1 MKTIYL
7 FIACVGVSLTLMM
20 SCSKS
25 SSRISSSDLK
35 DLNDSVSYAYGYLS
49 GKHTKEVVD
58 SDLNVQIYNA
68 AFERGYMGE
77 KKTIMTEEECM
88 NVLDKYSIEKQE
100 KLQADVW
107 KKAQSNIKRAE
118 KFLKENKSKK
128 GVITTKS
135 GLQYEVIKQG
145 KGEKPRANHG
155 DRIRFFAELS
165 ILDTN
170 NKVRK
175 IESDFD
181 GSRTTPNL
189 QGVDNDIA
197 GFTEVVQLMNA
208 GSHYKVWIHP
218 NLGYGLQDSPIIP
231 VGSLLILDI
240 KVTEVL
246 RNED

>member
-1 MKTIYL
+1 MKSTTLLIPCL
-7 FIACVGVSLTLMM
+7 LISLMIM
-20 SCSKS
+20 VSCSKTGS
-25 SSRISSSDLK
+25 NLKTSDLK
-35 DLNDSVSYAYGYLS
+35 DLNDSISYAYGYLS

-58 SDLNVQIYNA
+58 KDLDVEIYNV

-77 KKTIMTEEECM
+77 KKQILTEEECR
-88 NVLDKYSIEKQE
+88 NILDRYSIEKQE

-107 KKAQSNIKRAE
+107 KKAQKNIQNAE
-118 KFLKENKSKK
+118 KFLKENKNKK
-128 GVITTKS
+128 GVKTTPS

-170 NKVRK
+170 GKIRK
-175 IESDFD
+175 IESDFN
-181 GSRTTPNL
+181 GSRSKPNL

-208 GSHYKVWIHP
+208 GSYYKVWIHP
-218 NLGYGLQDSPIIP
+218 NLGYGLQDSPTIP

-246 RNED
+246 RNDD